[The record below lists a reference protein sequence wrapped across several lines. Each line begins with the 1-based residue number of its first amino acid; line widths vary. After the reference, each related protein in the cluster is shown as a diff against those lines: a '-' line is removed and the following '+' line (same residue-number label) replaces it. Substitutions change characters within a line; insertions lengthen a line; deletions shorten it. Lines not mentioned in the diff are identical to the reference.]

1 MTYEGLFEK
10 CKTLGECKRTKM
22 MLMDKATAEISKLEI
37 ERAYKK
43 RREEIRNGWK
53 EHSYA

>member
-22 MLMDKATAEISKLEI
+22 MLMEKATAEISKWEI

-53 EHSYA
+53 EHNYA